1 MVQYNASSQKRLG
14 LSLHGILIDLREPNS
29 KPQAIDITSYPTIS
43 SLFNQQDDET
53 ISEIYLSLAID
64 GQIGDSE
71 ELYLIVRSLLRT
83 RKQDETI
90 EVMNSNIE
98 AVYSNRKLMYE
109 YIILMSKTG
118 NYGAMNASITFLKKE
133 YGLNGVHSKVL
144 QALLTSRAP
153 TSEIDEYIRGLFERF
168 EHNAPYEILR
178 ASFNSK
184 SWELALKYVNQM
196 PSTPRNNHL
205 ALRTLFRLG
214 EKKRAEKLL
223 RKMKPQKYNQ
233 TQLLDI
239 IRIGLQI
246 MSEEEVGPWLDHSTL
261 EPNEIKLEL
270 ARSQYKNAI
279 TESDFESSFA
289 AFKILYE
296 VESFTPHQI
305 LVLIRTSNGDPKMPL
320 QRLYQFGQAEP
331 FLLSCVVELATKYR
345 FKQLALTAFK
355 RLEAMS
361 YCTDRHSSIFE
372 HYIRAAQSSA
382 DLNLMSRAYST
393 LSHQAYRGQQL
404 SDYANYFDEIRHHLS
419 NELHMSFDDEEEL
432 LEGQILRQ
440 ILLEYIPE
448 ATYNPTEKHALIVNN
463 SLKFGGAERQ
473 VVRCLSCNSFSKH
486 LVVWNSTVNT
496 TTNSFIDE
504 VRALDVE
511 ILDYSLQREPL
522 KAVYTPDIEHL
533 LSLIPQTSPLNPGI
547 TNKIRNLIHII
558 RQHRPYA
565 LHLWQDTTNVLGA
578 IAGLV
583 AGVPRIVMSA
593 RSLPP
598 FTNTDST
605 FPNKGPNYY
614 LNNRYVRVLYKQLL
628 SYDNVFLC
636 HNSEN
641 GLEKYKEWLGG
652 YEKKML
658 LLRNGFDF
666 ENTSMNHHS
675 SLSKKTK
682 TLGTVF
688 RFVEVK
694 RPLLW
699 LNVAS
704 KVNEMMQEP
713 VRFQMVG
720 DGPML
725 ETAISHAKALGL
737 EDLVEFSGY
746 RDDVNDIL
754 PTFDAFLLTSA
765 IEGLPNVL
773 IEAQSIGVPVIST
786 NAGGAKETF
795 IEGTTGML
803 VDSSNPHDIAT
814 AVCEVLQNQ
823 AFRDSSISSGVKF
836 VHDRYS
842 VETMHKQLHRILFEE
857 LK

>member
-1 MVQYNASSQKRLG
+1 MVQSNASPKKRLG
-14 LSLHGILIDLREPNS
+14 VSLHGVLIDLRETNAE
-29 KPQAIDITSYPTIS
+29 PQAIDITSYPSIS
-43 SLFNQQDDET
+43 SLFNQQDDER

-64 GQIGDSE
+64 GIIGDSE
-71 ELYLIVRSLLRT
+71 DLYLLVRSLLRS
-83 RKQDETI
+83 RKQDEAI
-90 EVMNSNIE
+90 EVMNSNVE
-98 AVYSNRKLMYE
+98 AVKSNRKLMYE
-109 YIILMSKTG
+109 YIIMMSKTG
-118 NYGAMNASITFLKKE
+118 NYGAMNASISFLKKE
-133 YGLNGVHSKVL
+133 YGLHGIHSKVL

-153 TSEIDEYIRGLFERF
+153 LSEIEEYIQRLFERF
-168 EHNAPYEILR
+168 GQNAPYEILR

-184 SWELALKYVNQM
+184 SWELGLKYVNQM

-205 ALRTLFRLG
+205 ALRTLFRVG
-214 EKKRAEKLL
+214 EKNRAEKLL
-223 RKMKPQKYNQ
+223 RKMKPKKYNQ

-246 MSEEEVGPWLDHSTL
+246 MSEEEVGPWLRHSNL
-261 EPNEIKLEL
+261 EQSEIKLEL

-305 LVLIRTSNGDPKMPL
+305 LVMIRTSNGDPKMPL
-320 QRLYQFGQAEP
+320 QRLYEFGQADS

-345 FKQLALTAFK
+345 FKPLALNAFK
-355 RLEAMS
+355 RLEAMT
-361 YCTDRHSSIFE
+361 YCADRHSSIFE
-372 HYIRAAQSSA
+372 HYIRAAKSSA
-382 DLNLMSRAYST
+382 DLNLMGQAYST
-393 LSHQAYRGQQL
+393 LPHQAYRGAKL
-404 SDYANYFDEIRHHLS
+404 SNYANYFDEIRHHLA
-419 NELHMSFDDEEEL
+419 NDLQTYFDDEEEL
-432 LEGQILRQ
+432 LEGQLLRQ
-440 ILLEYIPE
+440 ILLEYMPGV
-448 ATYNPTEKHALIVNN
+448 TYNPVENHALIVNN

-473 VVRCLSCNSFSKH
+473 VVRCLSCDSFSKH

-496 TTNSFIDE
+496 STNSFIDE

-522 KAVYTPDIEHL
+522 KAVYTSDIEHL
-533 LSLIPQTSPLNPGI
+533 LSLIPQTSPLNPGL

-578 IAGLV
+578 IAGLI

-598 FTNTDST
+598 FTNTNST
-605 FPNKGPNYY
+605 FPDKGPNYY

-628 SYDNVFLC
+628 SYDNVYLC

-641 GLEKYKEWLGG
+641 GLAKYKEWLGG
-652 YEKKML
+652 YEEKML

-666 ENTSMNHHS
+666 DDTSTVHRS
-675 SLSKKTK
+675 SLTKKTR

-699 LNVAS
+699 LEVAS
-704 KVNEMMQEP
+704 KVNEMMEEP
-713 VRFQMVG
+713 VQFQMIG

-725 ETAISHAKALGL
+725 ESAINHAKALGL

-746 RDDVNDIL
+746 RDDVNDLL

-773 IEAQSIGVPVIST
+773 IEAQSKGIPVIST

-795 IEGTTGML
+795 IEGTTGLL
-803 VDSSNPHDIAT
+803 VNSSDPHDIAK
-814 AVCEVLQNQ
+814 AVCKVLQNQ
-823 AFRDSSISSGVKF
+823 AFRDASFSSGVEF
-836 VHDRYS
+836 VNDRYS
-842 VETMHKQLHRILFEE
+842 VETMHKQLYHILFEE

>member
-1 MVQYNASSQKRLG
+1 MVQSNASQNQRPG
-14 LSLHGILIDLREPNS
+14 LSLHGVLIDLREPNAEP
-29 KPQAIDITSYPTIS
+29 KVIDITSYPSLS
-43 SLFNQQDDET
+43 SLFQQQDDER
-53 ISEIYLSLAID
+53 ISEIYLSLALD
-64 GQIGDSE
+64 GHIGDSE
-71 ELYLIVRSLLRT
+71 ELYLLVRSLLRT

-98 AVYSNRKLMYE
+98 AVHSNRKLMYE

-118 NYGAMNASITFLKKE
+118 NYGAMSASMAFLKKE
-133 YGLNGVHSKVL
+133 YGLNGVHSKVF

-153 TSEIDEYIRGLFERF
+153 ISEIEEYIQRLFERF

-184 SWELALKYVNQM
+184 SWELGMKYLNQM
-196 PSTPRNNHL
+196 PSTSRNNHL
-205 ALRTLFRLG
+205 ALRTLFRVG
-214 EKKRAEKLL
+214 EKNRAEKLL

-246 MSEEEVGPWLDHSTL
+246 MSEEEVGPWLRHSNL
-261 EPNEIKLEL
+261 EQGEIKLEI

-279 TESDFESSFA
+279 TESDFENSFA

-296 VESFTPHQI
+296 VETFTSHQI
-305 LVLIRTSNGDPKMPL
+305 LVLIRTSKGDPKIPL
-320 QRLYQFGQAEP
+320 QRLYEFGQAEP

-345 FKQLALTAFK
+345 FKQLALKAFE

-361 YCTDRHSSIFE
+361 YCSDRHSSIFE
-372 HYIRAAQSSA
+372 HYIRAAKSSA
-382 DLNLMSRAYST
+382 DLNLMGQAYST
-393 LSHQAYRGQQL
+393 LSHQAYRGAQL
-404 SDYANYFDEIRHHLS
+404 SNYANYFDEIRHQLA
-419 NELHMSFDDEEEL
+419 NDLHTYFDDEEEL
-432 LEGQILRQ
+432 LEGQLLRQ
-440 ILLEYIPE
+440 ILLKYMPE
-448 ATYNPTEKHALIVNN
+448 ATYNPVEKHAIIVNN

-473 VVRCLSCNSFSKH
+473 VVRCLSCDSFSKH

-496 TTNSFIDE
+496 PANSFIDE
-504 VRALDVE
+504 VRALGVE
-511 ILDYSLQREPL
+511 ILDYSLQRERL
-522 KAVYTPDIEHL
+522 RAVYTPDIEHL

-578 IAGLV
+578 IAGLI

-598 FTNTDST
+598 FANTNST
-605 FPNKGPNYY
+605 FPDKGPNYY

-628 SYDNVFLC
+628 SYDNVYLC

-641 GLEKYKEWLGG
+641 GLAKYNEWLGG
-652 YEKKML
+652 YEEKML

-666 ENTSMNHHS
+666 ENTSINHHS
-675 SLSKKTK
+675 SRIKKTR

-704 KVNEMMQEP
+704 KVNEMMEEP

-725 ETAISHAKALGL
+725 ETAISHAKELGL

-746 RDDVNDIL
+746 RDDVDDIL

-773 IEAQSIGVPVIST
+773 IEAQSKGVPVIST

-795 IEGTTGML
+795 IEGTTGLL
-803 VDSSNPHDIAT
+803 VDSSNPDDIAK

-823 AFRDSSISSGVKF
+823 AFRESSTTSGVQF
-836 VHDRYS
+836 VHNRYS
-842 VETMHKQLHRILFEE
+842 VETMHKQLHHILFEE

>member
-1 MVQYNASSQKRLG
+1 MGQSNAPPKKRLG
-14 LSLHGILIDLREPNS
+14 LSLHGVLIDLREPNAE
-29 KPQAIDITSYPTIS
+29 PTAIDITSYPSLS
-43 SLFNQQDDET
+43 SLFDQQDDET
-53 ISEIYLSLAID
+53 ISEIYLPLAID
-64 GQIGDSE
+64 GHIGDSE
-71 ELYLIVRSLLRT
+71 ELYLLVRSLLRT
-83 RKQDETI
+83 RKQDESI

-98 AVYSNRKLMYE
+98 FVYSNRKLMYE
-109 YIILMSKTG
+109 YIVLMSKTG
-118 NYGAMNASITFLKKE
+118 NYGAMNASIGFLTKE

-153 TSEIDEYIRGLFERF
+153 IFEIEEYIQRLFERF

-184 SWELALKYVNQM
+184 SWELGLKYVNQM

-205 ALRTLFRLG
+205 ALRTLFRVG
-214 EKKRAEKLL
+214 EKNKAEKLL

-246 MSEEEVGPWLDHSTL
+246 MSEEEIGPWLRHSNL
-261 EPNEIKLEL
+261 AQSEIKLEL
-270 ARSQYKNAI
+270 ARSQFKNAI
-279 TESDFESSFA
+279 TESDFENAFA
-289 AFKILYE
+289 AFKTLYE

-320 QRLYQFGQAEP
+320 ERLYEFGQAEP

-345 FKQLALTAFK
+345 FKQLALNAFK

-361 YCTDRHSSIFE
+361 YCADRHSDIFE
-372 HYIRAAQSSA
+372 HYIRAAKSSA
-382 DLNLMSRAYST
+382 DLNLMRQAYST
-393 LSHQAYRGQQL
+393 LPHQAYRGEQL
-404 SDYANYFDEIRHHLS
+404 SRYANYFDEIRHHLA
-419 NELHMSFDDEEEL
+419 NDIHTHFDDEEEL
-432 LEGQILRQ
+432 LEGQLLRR

-448 ATYNPTEKHALIVNN
+448 TTYNPVGNHALIVNN

-473 VVRCLSCNSFSKH
+473 VVRCLSCDTFSKQ

-496 TTNSFIDE
+496 STNSFIDE

-511 ILDYSLQREPL
+511 ILDYSLQREPS
-522 KAVYTPDIEHL
+522 KAVYTSDIEHL

-578 IAGLV
+578 IAGLI

-598 FTNTDST
+598 FTNTNST
-605 FPNKGPNYY
+605 FPDKGPNYY

-628 SYDNVFLC
+628 SYDNVYLC

-641 GLEKYKEWLGG
+641 GLAKYKEWLGG
-652 YEKKML
+652 YEEKML

-666 ENTSMNHHS
+666 DNTSISHHS
-675 SLSKKTK
+675 SRIKKTR

-704 KVNEMMQEP
+704 IVNKMMDES

-725 ETAISHAKALGL
+725 ETAIGHAKALGL

-773 IEAQSIGVPVIST
+773 IEAQSKGIPVIST
-786 NAGGAKETF
+786 NAGGAQETF
-795 IEGTTGML
+795 IEGSTGLL
-803 VDSSNPHDIAT
+803 VDSSNPDDIAK

-823 AFRDSSISSGVKF
+823 AFRESSTSSGVQF
-836 VHDRYS
+836 VHNRYS
-842 VETMHKQLHRILFEE
+842 VETMHKQLHHILFEE